1 MKLRPVP
8 ILLFC
13 LATASCDKARE
24 LASKAGNAVQKE
36 IANTGGTAPG
46 AAAEAELKKL
56 VDQTPEGFI
65 FRKDLPFPINL
76 EVRVTLHQEIASR
89 VHQVSA
95 IDASVVERKGTRV
108 VITKLERSG
117 DQVRHT
123 LEQSTFTAPA
133 IAGAKDAPQ
142 AIADPLSRVA
152 AGTKPTTFKRSG
164 GSWKASSSDGFRS
177 ALLSQQ
183 LAPVFDQLLVE
194 NALAP
199 RTLWFGKRRF
209 KAGDQIT
216 ITGET
221 LPVLLSGKAHGSLV
235 LVFEGADAVEGHP
248 CGVFSIKGDY
258 GRKNTPDFEG
268 NLIDEAVSIQSGKI
282 WLSLIHPLILKQE
295 LDTIQTSKSSGDGG
309 PSQRSQGSVKL
320 SLTRAWK
327 AK

>member
-1 MKLRPVP
+1 MNSRIP
-8 ILLFC
+8 ILLLC
-13 LATASCDKARE
+13 LATASCDKAKE
-24 LASKAGNAVQKE
+24 LAGKAGKAVQKE
-36 IANTGGTAPG
+36 MANTSGPAPG
-46 AAAEAELKKL
+46 AAADPELQKL

-76 EVRVTLHQEIASR
+76 EVRVTLHEEVASR

-95 IDASVVERKGTRV
+95 IEKRVVERKGTRV

-117 DQVRHT
+117 DHVRHT
-123 LEQSTFTAPA
+123 LEQSTFTSPV
-133 IAGAKDAPQ
+133 IDGAETAPQ
-142 AIADPLSRVA
+142 AITDPLSRMTA
-152 AGTKPTTFKRSG
+152 STKPTTFRRSG

-177 ALLSQQ
+177 AVLSQQ

-199 RTLWFGKRRF
+199 RELWFGKRRF

-216 ITGET
+216 IAGET
-221 LPVLLSGKAHGSLV
+221 LPVLLSGKAHGTLV
-235 LVFEGADAVEGHP
+235 LVFEGTDAVEGHP

-258 GRKNTPDFEG
+258 SRKNSPDFEG
-268 NLIDEAVSIQSGKI
+268 NLIDEEVSIQSGKI

-295 LDTIQTSKSSGDGG
+295 LDTIQSSKSSGHGG
-309 PSQRSQGSVKL
+309 PSQRSQGTVKL
-320 SLTRAWK
+320 TLTRAWK